1 MGKHSEVAEANKKR
15 IYEIIE
21 AAHDSKDTASRSYDF
36 MIYAAVIVGL
46 IPLTMKF
53 DNSYTKAIDI
63 LTTWV
68 FVVDY
73 IARLY
78 TADYKMGVK
87 SYKAYL
93 YYGFS
98 FMSII
103 DLLSIVP
110 IVAFFFPKLM
120 VLGLFRI
127 FRIFRL
133 FKLIRYSKTMTT
145 ITNVVRRVKNELFAV
160 LVLTFI
166 YIVASAMIMF
176 QLEPEIFDTFFDA
189 LYWSTI
195 SITTIGYGDISPITD
210 IGRLVTMISSLVG
223 VAIIA
228 LPSGII
234 TAGYMEEIRRKK
246 TKHEL

>member
-1 MGKHSEVAEANKKR
+1 MHLHSASTEANKKR

-21 AAHDSKDTASRSYDF
+21 AARDEKDTASQAYDF

-46 IPLTMKF
+46 IPLTMKM
-53 DNSYTKAIDI
+53 DTTYTKAID
-63 LTTWV
+63 LLSTWV
-68 FVVDY
+68 FMVDY
-73 IARLY
+73 CLRLY

-110 IVAFFFPKLM
+110 VVAFLFPNLL

-133 FKLIRYSKTMTT
+133 FKLIRYSKTMVT
-145 ITNVVRRVKNELFAV
+145 ITNVVRRVKKELFAV

-166 YIVASAMIMF
+166 YIIASAMIMF
-176 QLEPEIFDTFFDA
+176 QLEPDIFDTFFDA

-195 SITTIGYGDISPITD
+195 SITTIGYGDISPVTD
-210 IGRLVTMISSLVG
+210 IGRLVTMLSSLVG

-234 TAGYMEEIRRKK
+234 TAGYMEEIRKKK
-246 TKHEL
+246 TKLEL